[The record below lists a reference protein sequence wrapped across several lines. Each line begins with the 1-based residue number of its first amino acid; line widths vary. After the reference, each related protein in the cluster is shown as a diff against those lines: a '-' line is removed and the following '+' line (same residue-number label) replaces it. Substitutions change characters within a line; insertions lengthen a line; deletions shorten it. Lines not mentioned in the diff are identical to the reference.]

1 MAAVNSRGGTICRFP
16 IRCFADSVR
25 IQALQFSQENGSL
38 DVSKLDS
45 VACKRNDD
53 SQYQRKNSQEQRNL
67 PLFFFAVCVLGLE
80 DFCRREAVHG

>member
-67 PLFFFAVCVLGLE
+67 PLFFSRSACW
-80 DFCRREAVHG
+80 DSRISAAREAVHG